1 MEKEFVSSNDL
12 DLDQLD
18 EMLDQAENGE
28 MIEIDG
34 AFSDQCYLEVVHD
47 ELDPGSAKLKTEKRL
62 ARVKRAI
69 ELSRGRRNRQY
80 RDF

>member
-1 MEKEFVSSNDL
+1 MKKEFVSSRELSDDELESMFEKLESGQVIEVDGCFND
-12 DLDQLD
+12 DCY
-18 EMLDQAENGE
+18 
-28 MIEIDG
+28 IEAI
-34 AFSDQCYLEVVHD
+34 HD
-47 ELDPGSAKLKTEKRL
+47 ELDPSAAKIRTQKRV